1 MAKTTGAL
9 KGFRARSQSFSKAG
23 LAAILSLIFGERE
36 LAAMT
41 HRVISPVDRAERFRI
56 AGETRVD
63 VGLMGFLKINRGGL
77 GISPA
82 HAQRAAQ
89 RALQPVITASGTP
102 GTERRHNRHN
112 ERHSRHSERHGRRRE
127 AAQPAQGAAQAAQ
140 RGGRTQRAQRAGAT
154 GATVNFDSTNEASEQ
169 SGPRS

>member
-9 KGFRARSQSFSKAG
+9 KGSRARSQSFSKAG
-23 LAAILSLIFGERE
+23 LAAILSLNFGERE

-89 RALQPVITASGTP
+89 RAAQPVIDY
-102 GTERRHNRHN
+102 
-112 ERHSRHSERHGRRRE
+112 SERHARHRE
-127 AAQPAQGAAQAAQ
+127 AAQQAQRAAQPAQRAARPAQ
-140 RGGRTQRAQRAGAT
+140 RGGTARAASGTSGTTGGDTAGAA
-154 GATVNFDSTNEASEQ
+154 GGRNGRNGKLWVNK
-169 SGPRS
+169 

>member
-9 KGFRARSQSFSKAG
+9 KGSRARSQSFSKAG
-23 LAAILSLIFGERE
+23 LAAILSLNFGERE

-89 RALQPVITASGTP
+89 RAAQPVITASGTP
-102 GTERRHNRHN
+102 GTERRHNRQESN
-112 ERHSRHSERHGRRRE
+112 
-127 AAQPAQGAAQAAQ
+127 PVLKKIVAQAI
-140 RGGRTQRAQRAGAT
+140 GSSVIHT
-154 GATVNFDSTNEASEQ
+154 S
-169 SGPRS
+169 P

>member
-9 KGFRARSQSFSKAG
+9 KGFRARSQSFSTAG
-23 LAAILSLIFGERE
+23 LAAILSLNFGERE

-77 GISPA
+77 GISPSHA
-82 HAQRAAQ
+82 HEICESHVGSPRTFLSQGPK
-89 RALQPVITASGTP
+89 LGTHKILIICH
-102 GTERRHNRHN
+102 RS
-112 ERHSRHSERHGRRRE
+112 SRV
-127 AAQPAQGAAQAAQ
+127 
-140 RGGRTQRAQRAGAT
+140 GG
-154 GATVNFDSTNEASEQ
+154 
-169 SGPRS
+169 